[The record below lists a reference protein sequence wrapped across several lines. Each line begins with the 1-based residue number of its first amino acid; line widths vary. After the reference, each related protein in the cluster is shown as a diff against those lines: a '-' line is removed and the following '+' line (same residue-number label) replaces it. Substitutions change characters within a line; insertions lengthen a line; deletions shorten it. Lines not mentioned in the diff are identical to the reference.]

1 MRPWIALFSQ
11 TGSELKAI
19 CDYFN
24 AWPTEI
30 ITNNFNEDQW
40 ADINIPHDKVT
51 IMNHNAIHNGLRFT
65 KQRCFVTLH
74 GYLKIIPKDI
84 TEQHDIYNGHPA
96 AIHLYPEL
104 KGKDPQE
111 KTWNNISK
119 YNTIGSVIHRVT
131 EGVDEGEVVHSVLKE
146 NTCKSKDDVYNTLR
160 KSSLQSWI
168 EFLPEYI
175 NVRDY

>member
-11 TGSELKAI
+11 SGSELKRI
-19 CDYFN
+19 CDHFN
-24 AWPTEI
+24 VWPTDI
-30 ITNNFNEDQW
+30 ITNNTNEDQW
-40 ADINIPHDKVT
+40 AHNIPVDKVT
-51 IMNHNAIHNGLRFT
+51 IMNFNAIHNGLRFT

-84 TEQHDIYNGHPA
+84 VSMHDIYNGHPA

-111 KTWNNISK
+111 KTWEGNAK
-119 YNTIGSVIHRVT
+119 YHTIGSVIHKVT
-131 EGVDEGEVVHSVLKE
+131 EGVDEGQVVHSVTAD
-146 NTCKSKDDVYNTLR
+146 NTCITKEELYNRLR
-160 KSSLQSWI
+160 DYSFHSWV

-175 NVRDY
+175 NVKN

>member
-1 MRPWIALFSQ
+1 MQVPWIALFSQ

-24 AWPTEI
+24 VWPTDI

-40 ADINIPHDKVT
+40 SHNIPVDKVT
-51 IMNHNAIHNGLRFT
+51 VMNTEAIHNSLRFT

-84 TEQHDIYNGHPA
+84 VTMHNIFNGHPA

-111 KTWNNISK
+111 KTWGKNYSN
-119 YNTIGSVIHRVT
+119 IGSVIHRVT
-131 EGVDEGEVVHSVLKE
+131 EGVDEGEVVYSVMVDNNCTSKEDLYSTLKK
-146 NTCKSKDDVYNTLR
+146 C
-160 KSSLQSWI
+160 SLQSWI
-168 EFLPEYI
+168 EFLPEYV
-175 NVRDY
+175 NVRNN